1 MIDIDTRKF
10 IESAKSLS
18 KELDSFKTTLF
29 SDYIEYSQS
38 ILDLNNALDYVN
50 TQIDDS
56 NDVQTNQEIVVKFA
70 DRYFKGLNR
79 LLTVLRTIH
88 RSNNES
94 LKDDINNQFQDCA
107 INILT
112 LVDDYTELIKSYVSD
127 IKSLLNTTKN
137 KLYQKK
143 DEFISLS
150 LPSTDNNISNSNIT
164 EPVISKN
171 NNIPSYFS
179 STLSNKDRYSLFES
193 YTFSEAGENIL
204 MVKETVNQFFITMGQ
219 YMNTG
224 ISSLGPM
231 FGHLIDIIDKG
242 TTRLEECYKI
252 FMNHKEGQ
260 TGLDALFGSD
270 YFWGTVSYAITYGLI
285 LIGIIWLVRVILR
298 KVTKFLDW
306 LSGYSKNK

>member
-38 ILDLNNALDYVN
+38 ILDLNNTLDYVN

-56 NDVQTNQEIVVKFA
+56 NDMQTNQEIVVKFA

-127 IKSLLNTTKN
+127 IKSSLNTTKN

-150 LPSTDNNISNSNIT
+150 LPSMDDNISNSNII
-164 EPVISKN
+164 EPVISKD
-171 NNIPSYFS
+171 NNIPSYSS

-219 YMNTG
+219 YMNTS

-270 YFWGTVSYAITYGLI
+270 YFWSTVNYAITYGLI
-285 LIGIIWLVRVILR
+285 LIGIIWLVRIILR